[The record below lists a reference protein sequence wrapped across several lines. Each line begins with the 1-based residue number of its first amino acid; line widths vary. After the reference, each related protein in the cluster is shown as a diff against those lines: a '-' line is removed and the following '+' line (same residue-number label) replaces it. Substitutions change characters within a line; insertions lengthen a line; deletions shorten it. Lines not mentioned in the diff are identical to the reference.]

1 MSRSASRASKYV
13 VSPELRRYL
22 NPRKRPRTESPK
34 SEVALSTLIKA
45 SPNSSEYSDYD
56 AVSNAGSET
65 APESEVS
72 VVESL
77 APALAQDSDLEYCNT
92 DLEDTDRENDG
103 PALDIQPPP
112 SRLSKG
118 PADISRSSDDYPIIV
133 KAPRGGC

>member
-22 NPRKRPRTESPK
+22 NPRKSPRTESPK

-56 AVSNAGSET
+56 AVSNAGSES

-77 APALAQDSDLEYCNT
+77 APALAQDSDLEY
-92 DLEDTDRENDG
+92 
-103 PALDIQPPP
+103 
-112 SRLSKG
+112 
-118 PADISRSSDDYPIIV
+118 
-133 KAPRGGC
+133 